1 MPKKFESGLKS
12 KYPHLHKQE
21 LGHIRLFF
29 YVNLLLLAGASIIL
43 ILDLL
48 DFFSSNYAPHILAF
62 TGIFILIYFFLR
74 EGKKSAALNVLL
86 LLPIPAYLLMISS
99 RYAIF
104 PPESSYNFEVYLYAN
119 GLAILLLLSEKPLQI
134 LTYLIVTTFVLTGHV
149 FYQAQKELYFQLIW
163 NGSNSFHPVFLYLL
177 IGGLGY
183 LLFTAYHL
191 KLLEK
196 KQRIHSLREN
206 QNRIFSQYFE
216 GILRFTTERD
226 EHGERIGYKVTYVN
240 PAFEEYFEVR
250 NSEVK
255 GMPVHFLFQK
265 LFRGELDWQSLFDP
279 TKRMKKEILVP
290 HTEKWFQVTSIPVD
304 RDNLI
309 CFFENITNMR
319 ATITEL
325 GNSKHRYK
333 LLLETIP
340 DIFFV
345 IDKDGTYI
353 DYVPKSDTG
362 IDKQA
367 VEIIG
372 STIFE
377 VGFSPRMVK
386 QVSKSI
392 KTVLVSNSIE
402 TIEYALE
409 VKGKGTCF
417 FEMRMVKLNNDA
429 VMAVSRDIS
438 KQKFALQ
445 AIEEARKKAEE
456 ADMLKAAFLQ
466 NISHEVRTPLNAVVG
481 FSNILLT
488 DEVSRNERMNY
499 LQIISR
505 NCQILLHVFSD
516 TIKLS
521 KIQSGVEKVNNQL
534 YNLNGLVNE
543 LYRQTAYEKGQL
555 EKDHLRIYP
564 VMGNDNPK
572 FSIFCDGS
580 KIKDILES
588 LIDNALKFTEEGEI
602 EFGYH
607 LMGNSLI
614 EFFVRDTGIGIPE
627 EQFDKI
633 FDRFYQIDSRMK
645 RDYGGSGI
653 GLSLA
658 NDFVK
663 MLGSKIKV
671 ESILGVGSRFSFVL
685 QYEPGNSHLKII
697 R

>member
-1 MPKKFESGLKS
+1 MSKKFESGLKS

-21 LGHIRLFF
+21 LDHIRLFF
-29 YVNLLLLAGASIIL
+29 YVNLFLLAGALVIL
-43 ILDLL
+43 MLDLL
-48 DFFSSNYAPHILAF
+48 DFFYANYTPHILAF
-62 TGIFILIYFFLR
+62 TGIFILIFFFLR

-86 LLPIPAYLLMISS
+86 LLPIPAYFLLISTS
-99 RYAIF
+99 YAIF
-104 PPESSYNFEVYLYAN
+104 PPESSFNFEVYLYAF
-119 GLAILLLLSEKPLQI
+119 GLVILFLLSESPLQI
-134 LTYLIVTTFVLTGHV
+134 LTYLVVTTTVLIGHLITYV
-149 FYQAQKELYFQLIW
+149 GKELLFQAIW
-163 NGSNSFHPVFLYLL
+163 HESNSIHPLLLYLL

-183 LLFTAYHL
+183 LLYMVSYQ
-191 KLLEK
+191 KLQEK
-196 KQRIHSLREN
+196 KRRIHALHEN
-206 QNRIFSQYFE
+206 QNRIFNQYFE

-226 EHGERIGYKVTYVN
+226 ELGERIWYKVTYIN

-255 GMPVHFLFQK
+255 DMPVHLLFQK
-265 LFRGELDWQSLFDP
+265 LFRKEIDWQTLFDP
-279 TKRMKKEILVP
+279 SKRTKKEILVP
-290 HTEKWFQVTSIPVD
+290 HTEKWFQVSSIPID
-304 RDNLI
+304 KDNQI
-309 CFFENITNMR
+309 CFFENITSIKT
-319 ATITEL
+319 TITEL

-353 DYVPKSDTG
+353 DYVPKSDSG
-362 IDKQA
+362 IDIQA

-392 KTVLVSNSIE
+392 KTVLVSDSIE

-409 VKGKGTCF
+409 VIGKGTCF

-438 KQKFALQ
+438 KQKFAIQ

-499 LQIISR
+499 LQIIAR

-521 KIQSGVEKVNNQL
+521 KIQSGVEKINNQI
-534 YNLNGLVNE
+534 YNLNGLMNE
-543 LYRQTAYEKGQL
+543 LHRQTIYEKGQL

-564 VMGNDNPK
+564 VVGSDNPK
-572 FSIFCDGS
+572 FSIFCDGG
-580 KIKDILES
+580 KIKDIMES

-602 EFGYH
+602 EFGYY
-607 LMGNSLI
+607 LSGNNLI

-627 EQFDKI
+627 EQFGKI

-645 RDYGGSGI
+645 RAYGGSGI

-663 MLGSKIKV
+663 MLGSAIKV
-671 ESILGVGSRFSFVL
+671 ESIVGVGSRFSFIIS
-685 QYEPGNSHLKII
+685 YKESHSHLRIV
-697 R
+697 

>member
-21 LGHIRLFF
+21 LDHIRLFF
-29 YVNLLLLAGASIIL
+29 YVNLFLLAGALVIL
-43 ILDLL
+43 MLDLL
-48 DFFSSNYAPHILAF
+48 DFFYANYAPHILAF
-62 TGIFILIYFFLR
+62 TGIFILIFFFLR

-86 LLPIPAYLLMISS
+86 LLPIPAYFLLIST

-104 PPESSYNFEVYLYAN
+104 PPESSFNFDVYLYAF
-119 GLAILLLLSEKPLQI
+119 GLIILFLHSESPLQI
-134 LTYLIVTTFVLTGHV
+134 LTYLVVTMAALIGHLIT
-149 FYQAQKELYFQLIW
+149 YAGKELLFQAIW
-163 NGSNSFHPVFLYLL
+163 NESNSIHPLLLYLL

-183 LLFTAYHL
+183 LLYLVFYQ
-191 KLLEK
+191 KLQEK
-196 KQRIHSLREN
+196 KQRIQALREN
-206 QNRIFSQYFE
+206 QNRIFNQYFE

-226 EHGERIGYKVTYVN
+226 ELGERIGYKVTYIN

-255 GMPVHFLFQK
+255 GMPVHLLFQK
-265 LFRGELDWQSLFDP
+265 LFRKEIDWQTLFDP
-279 TKRMKKEILVP
+279 SKRTKKEILVP
-290 HTEKWFQVTSIPVD
+290 HTEKWFQVSSIPVD
-304 RDNLI
+304 KDNLI
-309 CFFENITNMR
+309 CFFENITSIKT
-319 ATITEL
+319 TITEL

-362 IDKQA
+362 IDIQA

-392 KTVLVSNSIE
+392 KTVLVSDSIE

-409 VKGKGTCF
+409 VIGKGTCF
-417 FEMRMVKLNNDA
+417 FEMRMVKLSNDA

-438 KQKFALQ
+438 KQKFAIQ

-499 LQIISR
+499 LQIIAR

-521 KIQSGVEKVNNQL
+521 KIQSGVEKINNQI
-534 YNLNGLVNE
+534 YNLNGLMNE
-543 LYRQTAYEKGQL
+543 LHRQTIYEKGQL

-564 VMGNDNPK
+564 VVGSDNPK
-572 FSIFCDGS
+572 FSIFCDGG
-580 KIKDILES
+580 KIKDIMES

-602 EFGYH
+602 EFGYY
-607 LMGNSLI
+607 LIGNNLI

-627 EQFDKI
+627 EQFGKI

-645 RDYGGSGI
+645 RAYGGSGI

-663 MLGSKIKV
+663 MLGSAIKV
-671 ESILGVGSRFSFVL
+671 ESIVGVGSKFSF
-685 QYEPGNSHLKII
+685 II
-697 R
+697 SYKENHSNLRIV